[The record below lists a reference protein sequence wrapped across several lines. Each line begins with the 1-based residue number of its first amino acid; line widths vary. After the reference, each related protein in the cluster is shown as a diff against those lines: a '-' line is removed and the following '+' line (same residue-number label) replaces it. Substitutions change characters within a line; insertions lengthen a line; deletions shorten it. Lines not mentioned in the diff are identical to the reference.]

1 MTPWALLGRCFPY
14 LFTPKNL
21 IVASKINAVVEII
34 PASAPA
40 TAFQRILD
48 NYSSLLKIWDEC
60 LQEGK
65 LQSDIRGRIIGCKS
79 QMLDFDFYFGL
90 HLGSSLFSHTD
101 NLSKA
106 LQSKTMSTISARRN
120 GEVTLKVLS
129 NLRNE
134 ESFRLFYNK
143 VVTLSKSYAFE
154 KGPRLSRKRRVP
166 PRFEIGSG
174 ENSYPETPEDHYRTI
189 YYEGT

>member
-1 MTPWALLGRCFPY
+1 M
-14 LFTPKNL
+14 
-21 IVASKINAVVEII
+21 
-34 PASAPA
+34 SA
-40 TAFQRILD
+40 
-48 NYSSLLKIWDEC
+48 
-60 LQEGK
+60 
-65 LQSDIRGRIIGCKS
+65 
-79 QMLDFDFYFGL
+79 
-90 HLGSSLFSHTD
+90 
-101 NLSKA
+101 
-106 LQSKTMSTISARRN
+106 ISARRN

-143 VVTLSKSYAFE
+143 VVTFSKSYAFE

-189 YYEGT
+189 YYEVLDVIMSSIDERFNQPGFQVYANAESLLVKSLKRP